1 VSAQHRLWVLGLVG
15 LGLLVGIGV
24 VIFAANACPVPLP
37 GQACPD
43 APRNVVIVVTLA
55 AASVALLVTPFAFLT
70 EIVVQ
75 RRIVYHG
82 AWWRAGRRG
91 ALAGLLVATL
101 AGLRLGGAL
110 TVPAAIFLVVL
121 AVVVERFITSRGG

>member
-1 VSAQHRLWVLGLVG
+1 MSARHRLWVLGLIG
-15 LGLLVGIGV
+15 LGLLATIGLV
-24 VIFAANACPVPLP
+24 AFAARACPTPLP

-43 APRNVVIVVTLA
+43 AQRNVIVVVALA
-55 AASVALLVTPFAFLT
+55 SASVALLVAPFAFLT
-70 EIVVQ
+70 EIAVK

-91 ALAGLLVATL
+91 ALAGLLVAIL

-110 TVPAAIFLVVL
+110 TVPALIFLVVL
-121 AVVVERFITSRGG
+121 AIVVERFVTGRGG

>member
-1 VSAQHRLWVLGLVG
+1 MSAQHRLWVLGLVG
-15 LGLLVGIGV
+15 LGLLVGIAV
-24 VIFAANACPVPLP
+24 VIFAANACPAALP

-43 APRNVVIVVTLA
+43 AQRNVVSVVVLA
-55 AASVALLVTPFAFLT
+55 AASVALLVTPFAFLA

-75 RRIVYHG
+75 RRIVYQG

-91 ALAGLLVATL
+91 AMAGLLVATL

-110 TVPAAIFLVVL
+110 TVPAAIFIMVL
-121 AVVVERFITSRGG
+121 AVVVERFVTSRGG

>member
-1 VSAQHRLWVLGLVG
+1 VSGRHRLWVLGLVG
-15 LGLLVGIGV
+15 LGLLAVIGLV
-24 VIFAANACPVPLP
+24 AFAANACPVEMA
-37 GQACPD
+37 GQPCPD
-43 APRNVVIVVTLA
+43 AQRNVVIAVVLA
-55 AASVALLVTPFAFLT
+55 AATVALLVTPFAFLADL
-70 EIVVQ
+70 VVQ

-110 TVPAAIFLVVL
+110 TIPALIFIVVL
-121 AVVVERFITSRGG
+121 AVVVERFLTSRGG